1 MEDEGGT
8 SECYLAPEESPAVF
22 ENRLHTTEVT
32 VPSQLLN
39 ISPGRAAT
47 VEKVVVKPAERFY
60 PSATMLLQRKDL
72 CKTCNLAGM

>member
-1 MEDEGGT
+1 MGLLSAT
-8 SECYLAPEESPAVF
+8 WHRKSHWLF
-22 ENRLHTTEVT
+22 LKNRLQTTEVT